1 MLIRPAWRFLPCSQI
16 RPQMWQ
22 LGKQKGGR
30 HAQEGGAHGG
40 PIVRKFQTKSAT
52 TKCVISSAAKHKSST
67 KLHTIWSHVL
77 DRSAKV
83 LNKLIIPLSVLHTF
97 FHYRRWRAGKVQC
110 PAVCQLLAKW
120 KIPPAIG
127 AKCALA
133 CSHHWLA
140 ACSLDLKDLCAGRPQ
155 GRLDTSTDPGR

>member
-22 LGKQKGGR
+22 LGKRGGEAR
-30 HAQEGGAHGG
+30 AGGWG
-40 PIVRKFQTKSAT
+40 PWRSNFPQISNKICNYSE
-52 TKCVISSAAKHKSST
+52 CVISPGAKHKSST

-120 KIPPAIG
+120 KNSAGHWGEVRPSMLSP
-127 AKCALA
+127 LA
-133 CSHHWLA
+133 CCVFSRRER
-140 ACSLDLKDLCAGRPQ
+140 SLRRPSPWPV
-155 GRLDTSTDPGR
+155 GYLNRPG

>member
-22 LGKQKGGR
+22 LGKRGGR
-30 HAQEGGAHGG
+30 HVQEGGAHGG
-40 PIVRKFQTKSAT
+40 PTFRKFQTKSAT
-52 TKCVISSAAKHKSST
+52 TQCVISPGAKHKLST

-110 PAVCQLLAKW
+110 PAVCQLLTNW

-127 AKCALA
+127 AKRRPIMHSPLA
-133 CSHHWLA
+133 C
-140 ACSLDLKDLCAGRPQ
+140 CE
-155 GRLDTSTDPGR
+155 TFST